1 MKKAKIF
8 LLAACL
14 AGAAGI
20 TSGALAETNA
30 GQAQSPTV
38 RMAHRHMHGHG
49 HHGQPPLARLVQ
61 KLDLTQ
67 AQRQSLQSLL
77 DATAAERKALREQ
90 QRALMKESFTTLPDS
105 PNYPALVEKRK
116 QLASA
121 AIQQRSDL
129 NVQIYALLTPEQK
142 AEIPKLI
149 EDMKSRAKERRGH
162 RERGAQARL

>member
-1 MKKAKIF
+1 
-8 LLAACL
+8 
-14 AGAAGI
+14 
-20 TSGALAETNA
+20 
-30 GQAQSPTV
+30 
-38 RMAHRHMHGHG
+38 
-49 HHGQPPLARLVQ
+49 LARLVQ